1 MTEQQKRRLAVWYTI
16 AIIAMTLLTW
26 TINALRGIPH
36 PDN

>member
-26 TINALRGIPH
+26 TINALKGYPYS
-36 PDN
+36 DK